1 MEFHFIH
8 ALVLTPFEASLTPL
22 NWKNLSEQDYPI
34 HVLYSK
40 EQNRIIFHSDNQK
53 CDCAQEI
60 SKIQSLLTKLG
71 ISIALQQQIIVLNDD
86 ENEYCTKDV
95 IRHLNL

>member
-1 MEFHFIH
+1 MEFNFIY

-53 CDCAQEI
+53 CDCA
-60 SKIQSLLTKLG
+60 
-71 ISIALQQQIIVLNDD
+71 
-86 ENEYCTKDV
+86 
-95 IRHLNL
+95 

>member
-1 MEFHFIH
+1 MEFNFIH

-22 NWKNLSEQDYPI
+22 NWKTLSEQDYPI

-86 ENEYCTKDV
+86 ENEYCAKDV